1 MTTIT
6 IERELL
12 EDVVEIFD
20 SAISARFP
28 HEILRDIRAAL
39 AAPAT
44 APAQPEIVDLL
55 AEMYELILANK
66 VVLAEKS
73 GGVWTWPDR
82 AIEAVR
88 KHRSG
93 PAQPERKPTTR
104 EAFEAWDRKV
114 FALPDRY
121 YTPLYQGDFP
131 SIDVKARWR
140 TWQAATAAAP
150 TWHDAPTVQGVWIC
164 DEGDICYTWTAHN
177 IEILDQ
183 FDPGDGLR
191 WYGPI
196 PEDRQ

>member
-12 EDVVEIFD
+12 EQALDAL
-20 SAISARFP
+20 SAPNHRV
-28 HEILRDIRAAL
+28 LRESPICVGIRAAL
-39 AAPAT
+39 SAPAT

-93 PAQPERKPTTR
+93 PAQPERKPTTDAQCI
-104 EAFEAWDRKV
+104 ELFHKV
-114 FALPDRY
+114 QRGMGFKDHDVIPFISGVAAGEHFHGIKE
-121 YTPLYQGDFP
+121 TP
-131 SIDVKARWR
+131 
-140 TWQAATAAAP
+140 
-150 TWHDAPTVQGVWIC
+150 
-164 DEGDICYTWTAHN
+164 
-177 IEILDQ
+177 
-183 FDPGDGLR
+183 
-191 WYGPI
+191 
-196 PEDRQ
+196 

>member
-12 EDVVEIFD
+12 EQALDAL
-20 SAISARFP
+20 SAPNHRV
-28 HEILRDIRAAL
+28 LRESPICVGIRAAL
-39 AAPAT
+39 AAPAS

-93 PAQPERKPTTR
+93 PAQPERKPKP
-104 EAFEAWDRKV
+104 FI
-114 FALPDRY
+114 
-121 YTPLYQGDFP
+121 G
-131 SIDVKARWR
+131 
-140 TWQAATAAAP
+140 
-150 TWHDAPTVQGVWIC
+150 
-164 DEGDICYTWTAHN
+164 
-177 IEILDQ
+177 LDGW
-183 FDPGDGLR
+183 PA
-191 WYGPI
+191 
-196 PEDRQ
+196 